1 MKAQVIMATL
11 ISICSSSVWAYF
23 PSDSKPIIIAI
34 VDTGVD
40 INHPSLNSHIWT
52 NQAEIPNNGLD
63 DDYNGYV
70 DDIAGW
76 NFIGARE
83 GSAHFI
89 LDNEKPLIAEQ
100 KLSKQIYAD
109 TSEIVREYNSLFR
122 LTTNSHGEA
131 NARLEQL
138 QFQISSKL
146 ARAHRL
152 LSDYEF
158 NRKVFETSCDILG
171 IDPYELTDQ
180 NSLGEKPERGET
192 AKTSAYNF
200 LRQILASGIDYHFI
214 QDEIKLFQTQIDF
227 HYNINLDQRSGIVR
241 DNPSLFIEKGYGNN
255 DVKGPNPKHGSM
267 VSLQVINSL
276 NLSQGKILF
285 MPLRAIPNGA
295 ERDKDVA
302 NAIYYA
308 VDNGAQIINLSF
320 GKYFSEWH
328 GEVWSAMQYAERM
341 GVVIVMAAGNDQL
354 NLDEK
359 PSYPNKTYLGVTL
372 QNTLIIGASNSDNE
386 RASFSNFG
394 ESSVDLFARGERI
407 YLEDFS
413 PEPVSGSSFAAPIVT
428 SALAELM
435 LLTGKNPFEILSVLK
450 DSASYSTQNIPILN
464 FNQAL
469 DSL

>member
-83 GSAHFI
+83 GSAHF
-89 LDNEKPLIAEQ
+89 LFEDDRPLIADQ
-100 KLSKQIYAD
+100 KLSQQIYAD
-109 TSEIVREYNSLFR
+109 TTEIVREYNSLFSH
-122 LTTNSHGEA
+122 TANSHYQA
-131 NARLEQL
+131 NTRLELL
-138 QFQISSKL
+138 QSQISSKL

-152 LSDYEF
+152 WSDYDF
-158 NRKVFETSCDILG
+158 NRKIFESSCDILG
-171 IDPYELTDQ
+171 IDPYKLTTLR
-180 NSLGEKPERGET
+180 SLEEKSEEEDP
-192 AKTSAYNF
+192 AKISAYNF
-200 LRQILASGIDYHFI
+200 LRQILASGIDYQFI
-214 QDEIKLFQTQIDF
+214 QDELKLYRTQIDF
-227 HYNINLDQRSGIVR
+227 HYNINLDQRTILVR
-241 DNPSLFIEKGYGNN
+241 DNPSLFKEKGYGNN
-255 DVKGPNPKHGSM
+255 DVKGPHPRHGSL
-267 VSLQVINSL
+267 VTLQVINSL
-276 NLSQGKILF
+276 NLSHEKALI
-285 MPLRAIPNGA
+285 MPLRAIPDGA
-295 ERDKDVA
+295 ERDKDIA

-341 GVVIVMAAGNDQL
+341 GVVIIKAAGNDRL

-372 QNTLIIGASNSDNE
+372 QNTLNIGASNSDNE
-386 RASFSNFG
+386 RARFSNFG
-394 ESSVDLFARGERI
+394 EASVDLYARGENIR
-407 YLEDFS
+407 LEGFS
-413 PEPVSGSSFAAPIVT
+413 RETVNGSSFAAPIVT
-428 SALAELM
+428 SAVAQLM
-435 LLTGKNPFEILSVLK
+435 LLSEKNPFEILNALK
-450 DSASYSTQNIPILN
+450 DSASYSLQNTPILN